1 MNRETT
7 HRVYLSLG
15 ANLGD
20 PLQQL
25 TDALKAIHALPRCD
39 ISACSP
45 VYQTAV
51 VGSSQVQPD
60 YLNLVVSVETQLAPL
75 PLWRELTAIES
86 KIGRRRN
93 DHEPRNSAR
102 VVDIDVLLY
111 DQLRIES
118 RELTVPHP
126 RMHERAFVL
135 RPLQDIA
142 PAAVSPT
149 LGELSELIAKLP
161 PQRIARH
168 SEPPAWI

>member
-25 TDALKAIHALPRCD
+25 TDALKAINALSGCE
-39 ISACSP
+39 ITACSP
-45 VYQTAV
+45 VYQSAA
-51 VGSSQVQPD
+51 VGSSRAQPD
-60 YLNLVVSVETQLAPL
+60 YLNLVACVETQLAPL
-75 PLWRELTAIES
+75 ALWHALTAIES

-93 DHEPRNSAR
+93 VDEPKNAAR
-102 VVDIDVLLY
+102 IVDIDVLLY
-111 DQLRIES
+111 DDLRIES

-135 RPLQDIA
+135 RPLQDVA
-142 PAAVSPT
+142 PTPAIPM
-149 LGELSELIAKLP
+149 LGKLSELIAKLP
-161 PQRIARH
+161 PQRITRH
-168 SEPPAWI
+168 SEPPAWT